1 MTQGRDGISLAP
13 EEALR
18 QMGVARRR
26 SVVAAVLLL
35 AAVVAGT
42 SGTSYAKRELQDTV
56 IVSNYGSAFGG
67 SVETFVAGSLIN
79 ASPFKDI
86 KGGNTLLGAA
96 TGPAGDSQSSLNGQI
111 AVANPLQLI
120 AFTPFLNG
128 WISIFSA
135 GANGNSQPDAVI
147 ASPTGLGAPDLTGL
161 DLPQSTAYSD
171 GFVTGSNE
179 IAVSNFAVV
188 VVAPDL
194 DIPGVGL
201 CTGDTPTAPGF
212 SLGTITEYPTDG
224 LTPFSPGFNGV
235 NDILP
240 TNNSPVTALITPPP
254 PAVPFEITQNAT
266 IGGCDTF
273 LAGPV
278 GVAFDSTSVLFA
290 VNAGFVPTTSY
301 VTAYDPNL
309 TAPYGGFGNVLPI
322 AIVGQGELVNPAF
335 VAVETGPI
343 EFVDDVPLPQD
354 TIFVTD
360 VGDNSIKIFAP
371 FDPTTC
377 FTEALPFGCFGT
389 ELAEIKGSVTK
400 LKRPQGIA
408 IDPAGNLYVV
418 NNNTSSLSEFLASK
432 VTSVIAGGGQQ
443 NVAPDFML
451 PGVKGNRNKSK
462 MNFPVGLALQAFTP
476 TPAPTGTSTVIPP
489 TATPTATATATATP
503 TSTPTATPTETI
515 GEVGQP

>member
-26 SVVAAVLLL
+26 SVVAAAFLL

-42 SGTSYAKRELQDTV
+42 SGTSYAKRMLSDTV
-56 IVSNYGSAFGG
+56 VVSNYGSAFAG
-67 SVETFVAGSLIN
+67 SVETFIAGSLIN
-79 ASPFKDI
+79 ASPFKLI
-86 KGGNTLLGAA
+86 KGTNTLLGDG
-96 TGPAGDSQSSLNGQI
+96 TGAGGDSQSSLTGQI
-111 AVANPLQLI
+111 AVAIPLVLLPL
-120 AFTPFLNG
+120 PFPNG
-128 WISIFSA
+128 FVEIWSA

-147 ASPTGLGAPDLTGL
+147 ASPTALGAPDLTGL
-161 DLPQSTAYSD
+161 DLPGGVAYSD

-179 IAVSNFAVV
+179 IAVSNFAVI

-224 LTPFSPGFNGV
+224 LTPFSPGFNGI

-240 TNNSPVTALITPPP
+240 TNNSPVTACDTSACLT
-254 PAVPFEITQNAT
+254 FHEQNAT

-278 GVAFDSTSVLFA
+278 GVTFDSTGVLFA

-354 TIFVTD
+354 IIFVTD

-371 FDPTTC
+371 FDPLTC
-377 FTEALPFGCFGT
+377 FTEDLPFGCFGT
-389 ELAEIKGSVTK
+389 ELAEIKGKKTK

-408 IDPAGNLYVV
+408 VDPAGNLYVV
-418 NNNTSSLSEFLASK
+418 NNSISTLEEFSAEN
-432 VTSVIAGGGQQ
+432 VDSVIEAGGQQ
-443 NVAPDFML
+443 NVSAQYVL
-451 PGVKGNRNKSK
+451 PGVIGNRNKPK

-476 TPAPTGTSTVIPP
+476 TPAPTGTSTETVVPP
-489 TATPTATATATATP
+489 TPTPTATDTPTATATP
-503 TSTPTATPTETI
+503 TGSPTGSPTITVT
-515 GEVGQP
+515 GAP